1 MSKKNTELICVLDR
15 FEDSKAVLRF
25 DFSHDD
31 RQELIVAKRFL
42 PKNLKEGDY
51 IYLEAFTS
59 AAAKERQGNLARKM
73 LEEILKGE

>member
-1 MSKKNTELICVLDR
+1 MSKKDTQLICMLDR

-31 RQELIVAKRFL
+31 RQELVIAKRFL
-42 PKNLKEGDY
+42 PKNLKEGDF

-59 AAAKERQGNLARKM
+59 EAAHKRQNDLARKM